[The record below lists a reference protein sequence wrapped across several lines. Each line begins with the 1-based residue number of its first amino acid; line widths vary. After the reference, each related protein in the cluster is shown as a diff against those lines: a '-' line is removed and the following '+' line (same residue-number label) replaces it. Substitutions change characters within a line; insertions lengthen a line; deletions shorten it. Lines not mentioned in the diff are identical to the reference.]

1 MEKQPFLVL
10 KSSAGSGKT
19 YALVRHFLFLSLKS
33 EEPYAYSHIL
43 AITFTNAA
51 ASEMKERVMERLHEF
66 TFVQALEGKNELF
79 NDIRKELDV
88 SPMILQERAR
98 KTLSHMLHNYS
109 RLSISTIDS
118 FTHRI
123 VRAFAKDL
131 QIHPDFSI
139 QMDTEKFLE
148 QCVDACLDEVGEDAE
163 LTTYLE
169 NYVLS
174 NFEEEED
181 WNVRKG
187 MIGISK
193 QLVKED
199 AKNILSLFEN
209 LHITEYDLIK
219 KAFQNKLHELT
230 KELFERIDEVLDLID
245 EKNLNQDQFFNNGNG
260 TLSYL
265 RKIRSAEFVNP
276 GAYFHRVME
285 KGWGKPKQVEVEAL
299 NGKLNEVAEFVLD
312 WISGNNKHEFN
323 RINKILP
330 RIYTTGLL
338 SKLNEV
344 SVRIKSE
351 ENLLLISDFH
361 AIVSAVVQE
370 STAPFIYERA
380 GERYHHILIDEF
392 QDTSEMQWKNFL
404 PLFENAIAQGNFN
417 LVVGDGKQ
425 SIYRWRNGNVEQFV
439 RLPKLFDG
447 APDTM
452 QLLLNDAY
460 KEQVLNTNRRSGKA
474 IIEFNNTLFGALKEK
489 LGPLQ
494 DVYDKHDQECSKDH
508 PGYVEVQTL
517 MVDKKDAK
525 DSKDLQMLNGIV
537 DAIRECRADGYEWG
551 DIAILTRKGKSE
563 STKISEFILQQT
575 EKIPLTTEDSFL
587 VQNSNEV
594 QLLMAC
600 INYFGKETENFY
612 RFNLIRRICDVFP
625 DKFNYSEVI
634 SSYVEQLEKGKL
646 RFKVNEFLDEHYP
659 GLRDLVKSNVHPF
672 ECIQELIRYFQL
684 QFDVY
689 LEFFENQ
696 LLQLSHRNGMGFSEM
711 TDWWNDNKN
720 KLYIQSGEQQ
730 NAVRILTIHKSK
742 GLQFPVVI
750 FPKFDTK
757 HPNQTLWV
765 NAPNVHPGFTKGLIN
780 FTPSKSP
787 KDDDPEE
794 LQTEN
799 NKILLDDMNL
809 LYVALTRPEERLYF
823 LTESKP
829 SSSNSALNAYL
840 YEYFNTHHAG
850 LNKFHFGEKVKHVKE
865 EKEETKTVALLDGT
879 RLNAVQPDFRMR
891 ETKRKDLEGKE
902 ALVMGNHLH
911 ACLSTLNHFNSW
923 EESLSN
929 YIFEHT
935 ELQTNEKELL
945 SNQVRETVMND
956 SFQQIFKTE
965 DEVLTE
971 HDVQINVRE
980 VARPDRIHLNAEYVE
995 VYDFKTGAEM
1005 DKHLQQVKNYMSA
1018 LQSATDKPVRGY
1030 LAYTKTGT
1038 LKEVAL

>member
-1 MEKQPFLVL
+1 MENEPFLVL

-33 EEPYAYSHIL
+33 EEAFAYTHIL

-66 TFVQALEGKNELF
+66 TFLNALKGENELF

-139 QMDTEKFLE
+139 EMDTEKFLE

-169 NYVLS
+169 NYVMS

-181 WNVRKG
+181 WNVKKG
-187 MIGISK
+187 MIGISR

-199 AKNILSLFEN
+199 ARNILQLFEN
-209 LHITEYDLIK
+209 LHITEYELIK
-219 KAFQNKLHELT
+219 KAYQAKLTDLT
-230 KELFERIDEVLDLID
+230 EELFHRIDNVF
-245 EKNLNQDQFFNNGNG
+245 EKIEESNLTAQDFFNNGKG
-260 TLSYL
+260 TITYL
-265 RKIRSAEFVNP
+265 RKVRGGTFDLP
-276 GAYFHRVME
+276 GANLIKVLE
-285 KGWGKPKQVEVEAL
+285 KGWGKPKQTQVDAL
-299 NGKLNEVAEFVLD
+299 NPQLNETAEYVIEWLK
-312 WISGNNKHEFN
+312 GNNKHDFT
-323 RINKILP
+323 RISKILP
-330 RIYTTGLL
+330 RIFTTGLL

-344 SVRIKSE
+344 SQRLKTE

-439 RLPKLFDG
+439 RLPKLYDG

-452 QLLLNDAY
+452 QHLLNDAY
-460 KEQVLNTNRRSGKA
+460 KEEVLNTNRRSGKA
-474 IIEFNNTLFGALKEK
+474 IIEFNNTLFGSLKEK

-494 DVYDKHDQECSKDH
+494 DVYDKHEQEYSKDH
-508 PGYVEVQTL
+508 PGYVEIQTTV
-517 MVDKKDAK
+517 VDRKDP
-525 DSKDLQMLNGIV
+525 SDLHMLNGIV
-537 DAIRECRADGYEWG
+537 DAIRECKADGYEWG

-563 STKISEFILQQT
+563 STKISEFSLQQT

-625 DKFNYSEVI
+625 DKFKYSEII
-634 SSYVEQLEKGKL
+634 STYVEQLERGKL
-646 RFKVNEFLDEHYP
+646 RFKVNEFLDENYP
-659 GLRDLVKSNVHPF
+659 GLRNIVKENAHPF

-684 QFDVY
+684 PFDVY

-711 TDWWNDNKN
+711 TDWWNDNRG
-720 KLYIQSGEQQ
+720 KLYIQSGAKQ

-765 NAPNVHPGFTKGLIN
+765 NAPDVHPGYTKGLIN
-780 FTPSKSP
+780 FTPSKAP
-787 KDDDPEE
+787 KEDDPQEIR
-794 LQTEN
+794 TEN

-809 LYVALTRPEERLYF
+809 LYVALTRPEDRLYF

-829 SSSNSALNAYL
+829 SSTNSALNTYL
-840 YEYFNTHHAG
+840 YEYFNTNHAG
-850 LNKFHFGEKVKHVKE
+850 SNKFQFGEKVKRVKE
-865 EKEETKTVALLDGT
+865 EKAEEKAIALLDGT

-891 ETKRKDLEGKE
+891 ETKRKDMEGKE

-911 ACLSTLNHFNSW
+911 ACLSTLNHLSAW

-929 YIFEHT
+929 YLFEHT
-935 ELQTNEKELL
+935 ELQQKEKEVL
-945 SNQVRETVMND
+945 SSQVKETLSHD
-956 SFQQIFKTE
+956 SFQQIFNTA

-971 HDVQINVRE
+971 HDIQVNVRE
-980 VARPDRIHLNAEYVE
+980 VARPDRIHLGKDYVE

-1005 DKHLQQVKNYMSA
+1005 DKHFQQVKSYMSA
-1018 LQSATDKPVRGY
+1018 LQAATDKTVRGY

-1038 LKEVAL
+1038 LKEVVL

>member
-1 MEKQPFLVL
+1 MEKEPFLVL

-19 YALVRHFLFLSLKS
+19 YALVRHFLYLSLKS
-33 EEPYAYSHIL
+33 EDAYAYSHIL

-66 TFVQALEGKNELF
+66 TFTKALEGKNELF
-79 NDIRKELDV
+79 NDIRNELDV

-139 QMDTEKFLE
+139 EMDTEKFLE

-169 NYVLS
+169 NYVMS

-187 MIGISK
+187 MISISK

-199 AKNILSLFEN
+199 ARNILQLFEN
-209 LHITEYDLIK
+209 LHITEYELIK
-219 KAFQNKLHELT
+219 KAYQAKLKELT
-230 KELFERIDEVLDLID
+230 EELFNKIDNVF
-245 EKNLNQDQFFNNGNG
+245 EKIEENNLTLQDFFSNGSG
-260 TLSYL
+260 TLTYL
-265 RKIRSAEFVNP
+265 RKIRSGKFELP
-276 GAYFHRVME
+276 GANLNKVLV
-285 KGWGKPKQVEVEAL
+285 KGWGKPKQTQVEGL
-299 NGKLNEVAEFVLD
+299 NPMLNETAEYVIE
-312 WISGNNKHEFN
+312 WVSGNNKHDYN

-330 RIYTTGLL
+330 RIFTTGLL

-344 SVRIKSE
+344 SQRIKTE

-439 RLPKLFDG
+439 RLPKLYDD
-447 APDTM
+447 APDNM

-460 KEQVLNTNRRSGKA
+460 KEEVLNTNRRSGKA

-494 DVYDKHDQECSKDH
+494 DVYDKHEQECSKDH
-508 PGYVEVQTL
+508 PGYVEVQTIV
-517 MVDKKDAK
+517 VDRKDPS
-525 DSKDLQMLNGIV
+525 DIHMLNGIV
-537 DAIRECRADGYEWG
+537 EAIRECRADGFAWG

-563 STKISEFILQQT
+563 STKISEFILQQP

-612 RFNLIRRICDVFP
+612 RFNLLRRICDVFP
-625 DKFNYSEVI
+625 NRFTYSEII
-634 SSYVEQLEKGKL
+634 STFVELLEKGKL
-646 RFKVNEFLDEHYP
+646 RFKVNEFLDEHFP
-659 GLRDLVKSNVHPF
+659 GLRNIVKDNPHPF

-711 TDWWNDNKN
+711 TDWWNDNKG

-765 NAPNVHPGFTKGLIN
+765 NAPAVHPSFTKGLIN
-780 FTPSKSP
+780 FTPSKAP
-787 KDDDPEE
+787 KEDEPLEI
-794 LQTEN
+794 QTEN

-829 SSSNSALNAYL
+829 STTNSALNTYL
-840 YEYFNTHHAG
+840 YAYFNTHHAG
-850 LNKFHFGEKVKHVKE
+850 LNRFHFGEKVPHVEDKKTE
-865 EKEETKTVALLDGT
+865 EKTIALLDGT
-879 RLNAVQPDFRMR
+879 RLNAIQPDFRMR
-891 ETKRKDLEGKE
+891 ETKRKDMEGKE

-911 ACLSTLNHFNSW
+911 ACLSTLNQLNTW
-923 EESLSN
+923 EESLAN
-929 YIFEHT
+929 YLFEHS
-935 ELQTNEKELL
+935 ELQQEEKEVL
-945 SNQVRETVMND
+945 SAQVKETLSRE
-956 SFQQIFKTE
+956 SFKQIFNTK

-971 HDVQINVRE
+971 HDIQVNVRE
-980 VARPDRIHLNAEYVE
+980 VARPDRIHLGENYVE

-1005 DKHLQQVKNYMSA
+1005 EKHLQQVKNYMSA
-1018 LQSATDKPVRGY
+1018 LQAATDKTVRGY

-1038 LKEVAL
+1038 LKEVVL

>member
-33 EEPYAYSHIL
+33 EEAYAYSHIL

-51 ASEMKERVMERLHEF
+51 AAEMKERVLERLHEF
-66 TFVQALEGKNELF
+66 TFPKALEGKNELF
-79 NDIRKELDV
+79 NDIRQDLDV
-88 SPMILQERAR
+88 SPMILQGRAR

-139 QMDTEKFLE
+139 EMDTEKFLE

-187 MIGISK
+187 MIGISR

-199 AKNILSLFEN
+199 ARNILQLFEN
-209 LHITEYDLIK
+209 LHITEYEKIK
-219 KAFQNKLHELT
+219 KAFQNKIQELT
-230 KELFERIDEVLDLID
+230 EELFNRIDHVF
-245 EKNLNQDQFFNNGNG
+245 EKIESNHLVNKDFFNSGSG
-260 TLSYL
+260 TLTYL
-265 RKIRSAEFVNP
+265 KKIRSGKFEMP
-276 GAYFHRVME
+276 GAMLYKVLE
-285 KGWGKPKQVEVEAL
+285 KGWGKPKQAQVEAL
-299 NGKLNEVAEFVLD
+299 NPLLNETAEYAVE
-312 WISGNNKHEFN
+312 WVSGNKKHEFH

-330 RIYTTGLL
+330 RIFTTGLL

-344 SVRIKSE
+344 SQRIKTE

-380 GERYHHILIDEF
+380 GERFHHILIDEF

-439 RLPKLFDG
+439 RLPKLYDG
-447 APDTM
+447 ASDTM

-460 KEQVLNTNRRSGKA
+460 KEEVLNTNRRSGKA

-489 LGPLQ
+489 LGALQ
-494 DVYDKHDQECSKDH
+494 DVYNQHEQECSKDH

-517 MVDKKDAK
+517 VVDRKDN
-525 DSKDLQMLNGIV
+525 SDLHMLNGIV

-575 EKIPLTTEDSFL
+575 DKIPLTTEDSFL

-625 DKFNYSEVI
+625 DKFNYSEII

-646 RFKVNEFLDEHYP
+646 RFKVNEFLDENYP

-684 QFDVY
+684 PFDVY

-711 TDWWNDNKN
+711 TDWWNDNKG
-720 KLYIQSGEQQ
+720 KLYIQSGSQQ

-765 NAPNVHPGFTKGLIN
+765 NAPDVHPGYTKGLIN
-780 FTPSKSP
+780 FTPTKSP
-787 KDDDPEE
+787 KADDPEE
-794 LQTEN
+794 IQTEN

-809 LYVALTRPEERLYF
+809 LYVALTRPEDRLYF

-829 SSSNSALNAYL
+829 SSTNSALNTYL
-840 YEYFNTHHAG
+840 YDYFNTHHAG
-850 LNKFHFGEKVKHVKE
+850 LNKFQFGEKVKHVKE
-865 EKEETKTVALLDGT
+865 EKEEEKAIALLDGT

-911 ACLSTLNHFNSW
+911 ACLSTLTHLNSW
-923 EESLSN
+923 EETLSN
-929 YIFEHT
+929 YLFEHT
-935 ELQTNEKELL
+935 ELQSSEKELL
-945 SNQVRETVMND
+945 SNQVKATIMND
-956 SFQQIFKTE
+956 SFQQIFNTA

-971 HDVQINVRE
+971 HDIQINVRE
-980 VARPDRIHLNAEYVE
+980 VSRPDRIHLNAEYVE

-1005 DKHLQQVKNYMSA
+1005 DKHLQQVKSYMHA

-1030 LAYTKTGT
+1030 LAYTKTGI

>member
-1 MEKQPFLVL
+1 MEKEPFLVL

-51 ASEMKERVMERLHEF
+51 AAEMKERVMERLHEF
-66 TFVQALEGKNELF
+66 TFSKALEGKNELF

-139 QMDTEKFLE
+139 EMDTEKFLE
-148 QCVDACLDEVGEDAE
+148 QSVDACLDEVGQDAE
-163 LTTYLE
+163 LTAYLE

-187 MIGISK
+187 MIAISR
-193 QLVKED
+193 QLLKED
-199 AKNILSLFEN
+199 ARNILSLFEN
-209 LHITEYDLIK
+209 LHITEYEKIK
-219 KAFQNKLHELT
+219 KAFQNKIQELT
-230 KELFERIDEVLDLID
+230 KELFNRLDVIFNLIE
-245 EKNLNQDQFFNNGNG
+245 EKNLTPQDFFNSGRG
-260 TLSYL
+260 TISYL
-265 RKIRSAEFVNP
+265 KKVRNGIFENP
-276 GAYFHRVME
+276 GNNLLKVIE
-285 KGWGKPKQVEVEAL
+285 KGWGKPKQADVESM
-299 NGKLNEVAEFVLD
+299 NGLLNEVAQYVID
-312 WISGNNKHEFN
+312 WVSGDKKNEFN

-338 SKLNEV
+338 CKLNEV
-344 SVRIKSE
+344 SQRIKTE
-351 ENLLLISDFH
+351 ENILLISDFH

-404 PLFENAIAQGNFN
+404 PLFENAISQGNFN
-417 LVVGDGKQ
+417 LIVGDGKQ

-439 RLPKLFDG
+439 RLPQLYDG

-452 QLLLNDAY
+452 QLLLNNAY
-460 KEQVLNTNRRSGKA
+460 LEEALNTNRRSGKA
-474 IIEFNNTLFGALKEK
+474 IIEFNNMLFGALKEK
-489 LGPLQ
+489 LGPLK
-494 DVYDKHDQECSKDH
+494 DVYDKHEQECSKDH

-517 MVDKKDAK
+517 VVDRK
-525 DSKDLQMLNGIV
+525 DSSDLHMLNGIV
-537 DAIRECRADGYEWG
+537 EAIRECREDGYEWG
-551 DIAILTRKGKSE
+551 DIAILTRKGKAE

-625 DKFNYSEVI
+625 KRFIYSEII
-634 SSYVEQLEKGKL
+634 SNYVELLEKGKL
-646 RFKVNEFLDEHYP
+646 RFKVNEFLDEYYP
-659 GLRDLVKSNVHPF
+659 GLRNIVKDNPHPF
-672 ECIQELIRYFQL
+672 ECIQELIRFFQL
-684 QFDVY
+684 SFDVY

-711 TDWWNDNKN
+711 TDWWNENKS

-765 NAPNVHPGFTKGLIN
+765 TAPDVHPGFTKGLIN
-780 FTPSKSP
+780 FTPSKAT
-787 KDDDPEE
+787 KEDDPEE
-794 LQTEN
+794 IQIEN

-809 LYVALTRPEERLYF
+809 LYVALTRPEDRLYF

-829 SSSNSALNAYL
+829 SSTNSALNTFL
-840 YEYFNTHHAG
+840 YDYFNTHHAG
-850 LNKFHFGEKVKHVKE
+850 LNKFHFGEKVNRVKVDE
-865 EKEETKTVALLDGT
+865 EKKNAVALLDGT

-902 ALVMGNHLH
+902 ALTMGNHLH
-911 ACLSTLNHFNSW
+911 ACLSTINHFNNY
-923 EESLSN
+923 EESLAN

-935 ELQTNEKELL
+935 ELRQEEKEML
-945 SNQVRETVMND
+945 SKQVRETLSRD
-956 SFQQIFKTE
+956 SFQQIFKTA

-971 HDVQINVRE
+971 HDIQINARE
-980 VARPDRIHLNAEYVE
+980 VARPDRIHLGENYVE
-995 VYDFKTGAEM
+995 VFDFKTGAEM
-1005 DKHLQQVKNYMSA
+1005 DKHFQQVKNYMSA
-1018 LQSATDKPVRGY
+1018 LQAATDKTVRGY

-1038 LKEVAL
+1038 LKEVVL

>member
-1 MEKQPFLVL
+1 MEKEPFLVL

-19 YALVRHFLFLSLKS
+19 YALVRHFLFLSLKN
-33 EEPYAYSHIL
+33 EEPFAYSRIL

-51 ASEMKERVMERLHEF
+51 ASEMKERVLERLHEF
-66 TFVQALEGKNELF
+66 TFPKALEGKNELF

-88 SPMILQERAR
+88 SPMILQERSR

-139 QMDTEKFLE
+139 EMDTEKFLE

-169 NYVLS
+169 NYVMS

-187 MIGISK
+187 MIGISR

-199 AKNILSLFEN
+199 ARNILQLFEN
-209 LHITEYDLIK
+209 LHITEYEKIK
-219 KAFQNKLHELT
+219 KAFQNKTHELT
-230 KELFERIDEVLDLID
+230 QELFDRIDNVFEKIESNRLINKD
-245 EKNLNQDQFFNNGNG
+245 FFNSGSG
-260 TLSYL
+260 TITYL
-265 RKIRSAEFVNP
+265 KKIRSGKFEMP
-276 GAYFHRVME
+276 GAMLFKVLE
-285 KGWGKPKQVEVEAL
+285 KGWGKPKQAEVEAL
-299 NGKLNEVAEFVLD
+299 NPILNETAEYAVE
-312 WISGNNKHEFN
+312 WVSGNKKHEFN

-330 RIYTTGLL
+330 RIFTTGLL

-344 SVRIKSE
+344 SQRIKTE

-380 GERYHHILIDEF
+380 GERYQHILIDEF

-439 RLPKLFDG
+439 RLPKLYDD
-447 APDTM
+447 APNTM
-452 QLLLNDAY
+452 QHLLNDAY
-460 KEQVLNTNRRSGKA
+460 KEEVLNTNRRSGKA
-474 IIEFNNTLFGALKEK
+474 IIEFNNTLFGSLKEK

-494 DVYDKHDQECSKDH
+494 DVYDKHEQECSKDH
-508 PGYVEVQTL
+508 PGFVEVQTL
-517 MVDKKDAK
+517 VVDRKDN
-525 DSKDLQMLNGIV
+525 SDLHMLNGIV
-537 DAIRECRADGYEWG
+537 DAIRECREDGYEWG
-551 DIAILTRKGKSE
+551 DIAILTRKGKAE

-600 INYFGKETENFY
+600 INYFGKEIENFY

-625 DKFNYSEVI
+625 DKFNYSEII
-634 SSYVEQLEKGKL
+634 STYVEQLERGKL

-659 GLRDLVKSNVHPF
+659 GLRNIVKDNSHPF

-684 QFDVY
+684 PFDVY

-711 TDWWNDNKN
+711 TDWWNDNRG
-720 KLYIQSGEQQ
+720 KLYIQSGAQQ

-765 NAPNVHPGFTKGLIN
+765 NAPDVHPGYTKGLIN
-780 FTPSKSP
+780 FTPTKSP
-787 KDDDPEE
+787 KEDEPEE
-794 LQTEN
+794 IRTEN
-799 NKILLDDMNL
+799 NRILLDDMNL
-809 LYVALTRPEERLYF
+809 LYVALTRPEDRLYF

-829 SSSNSALNAYL
+829 SSTNSALNTYL
-840 YEYFNTHHAG
+840 YDYFNTHHTG

-865 EKEETKTVALLDGT
+865 EKEEQKAIALLDGT

-891 ETKRKDLEGKE
+891 ETKRKDMDGKE

-911 ACLSTLNHFNSW
+911 ACLSTLNHFNTW
-923 EESLSN
+923 EVSLSN

-935 ELQTNEKELL
+935 ELQQNEKELL
-945 SNQVRETVMND
+945 SNQVKATLMND
-956 SFQQIFKTE
+956 SFQQIFNTA
-965 DEVLTE
+965 DELLTE
-971 HDVQINVRE
+971 HDIQINVRE
-980 VARPDRIHLNAEYVE
+980 VARPDRIHLGKDYVE

-1005 DKHLQQVKNYMSA
+1005 DKHFQQVKNYMSA
-1018 LQSATDKPVRGY
+1018 LQTATDKTVRGY

-1038 LKEVAL
+1038 LKEVVL

>member
-1 MEKQPFLVL
+1 MEKEPFLVL

-33 EEPYAYSHIL
+33 EEAYAYSHIL

-66 TFVQALEGKNELF
+66 TFLKALEGKNELF
-79 NDIRKELDV
+79 NDIRKELDI

-98 KTLSHMLHNYS
+98 KALSHMLHNYS

-139 QMDTEKFLE
+139 EMDTDKFLE
-148 QCVDACLDEVGEDAE
+148 QCVDACLDEVGQDSE

-169 NYVLS
+169 NYVMS

-181 WNVRKG
+181 WNVKKG
-187 MIGISK
+187 MLGISR

-199 AKNILSLFEN
+199 ARSVIELFEN
-209 LHITEYDLIK
+209 LHITEYETIK
-219 KAFQNKLHELT
+219 KAFQNKLQELT
-230 KELFERIDEVLDLID
+230 KDLFDRIDVIFNLIE
-245 EKNLNQDQFFNNGNG
+245 EKNLTPQDFFNSGRG
-260 TLSYL
+260 TISYL
-265 RKIRSAEFVNP
+265 KKIRTGVFENP
-276 GAYFHRVME
+276 GSNLFKVLE
-285 KGWGKPKQVEVEAL
+285 KGWGKPKQADVEAM
-299 NGKLNEVAEFVLD
+299 NGLLNEAAQCAID
-312 WISGNNKHEFN
+312 WVSGDKKHEFN

-330 RIYTTGLL
+330 RIFTIGLL

-344 SVRIKSE
+344 SQRIKAE

-404 PLFENAIAQGNFN
+404 PLFENAIAQGKFN

-439 RLPKLFDG
+439 RLPNLHEG
-447 APDTM
+447 APENM

-460 KEQVLNTNRRSGKA
+460 KEEVLNTNRRSGKA

-494 DVYDKHDQECSKDH
+494 DVYDNHEQACSKDH
-508 PGYVEVQTL
+508 PGYVEIQTTV
-517 MVDKKDAK
+517 VDRK
-525 DSKDLQMLNGIV
+525 DSSDLHMLNGIV
-537 DAIRECRADGYEWG
+537 EAIRECKADGYEWG
-551 DIAILTRKGKSE
+551 DIAILTRKGKAE

-625 DKFNYSEVI
+625 KRFNYSEII
-634 SSYVEQLEKGKL
+634 STYVEQLEKGKL

-659 GLRDLVKSNVHPF
+659 GLRNVVKDNPHPF

-684 QFDVY
+684 PFDVY

-711 TDWWNDNKN
+711 TDWWNENRG
-720 KLYIQSGEQQ
+720 KLYIQSGAQQ

-765 NAPNVHPGFTKGLIN
+765 QAPNVHPGFTKGLIN
-780 FTPSKSP
+780 FTPSKAP
-787 KDDDPEE
+787 KEDDPAEIR
-794 LQTEN
+794 TEN

-809 LYVALTRPEERLYF
+809 LYVALTRPEDRLYF

-829 SSSNSALNAYL
+829 SSTNSALNTYL
-840 YEYFNTHHAG
+840 YDYFNTHHTG
-850 LNKFHFGEKVKHVKE
+850 LNKFHFGEKVLHEKE
-865 EKEETKTVALLDGT
+865 EKKEEKAIALLDGT

-902 ALVMGNHLH
+902 ALIMGNHLH
-911 ACLSTLNHFNSW
+911 ACLSTMNHFNTW
-923 EESLSN
+923 EESLAN

-935 ELQTNEKELL
+935 ELQPKEREML
-945 SNQVRETVMND
+945 SNQVKETLSRI
-956 SFQQIFKTE
+956 SFEQIFKTA

-971 HDVQINVRE
+971 RDVQLNARE
-980 VARPDRIHLNAEYVE
+980 VARPDRIHMNAEYVE

-1005 DKHLQQVKNYMSA
+1005 DKHLQQVKNYMLA

-1038 LKEVAL
+1038 LKKVAL

>member
-1 MEKQPFLVL
+1 MEKEPFLVL

-33 EEPYAYSHIL
+33 EEAFAYSHIL

-66 TFVQALEGKNELF
+66 TFPKALEGKNELF

-139 QMDTEKFLE
+139 EMDTEKFLE
-148 QCVDACLDEVGEDAE
+148 QCVDACLDEVGQDAE

-169 NYVLS
+169 NYVMS

-181 WNVRKG
+181 WNVKKG
-187 MIGISK
+187 MLGISR

-199 AKNILSLFEN
+199 ARSIIGLFEN
-209 LHITEYDLIK
+209 LHITEYETIK
-219 KAFQNKLHELT
+219 KAFQNKLQELT
-230 KELFERIDEVLDLID
+230 QELFDRLDTVLNLIE
-245 EKNLNQDQFFNNGNG
+245 EKNLTPQDFFNSGRG
-260 TLSYL
+260 TISYL
-265 RKIRSAEFVNP
+265 RKIRSGGFENP
-276 GAYFHRVME
+276 GSNLFKVLE
-285 KGWGKPKQVEVEAL
+285 KGWGKPNQAEVQAL
-299 NGKLNEVAEFVLD
+299 NGLLNETAEYVIE
-312 WISGNNKHEFN
+312 WVSGDKKHEFN

-330 RIYTTGLL
+330 RIFTIGLL

-344 SVRIKSE
+344 SQRIKTE

-380 GERYHHILIDEF
+380 GERFHHILIDEF

-439 RLPKLFDG
+439 RLPKLYDG

-460 KEQVLNTNRRSGKA
+460 KEEVLNTNRRSGKA
-474 IIEFNNTLFGALKEK
+474 IIEFNNTLFGALKKK

-494 DVYDKHDQECSKDH
+494 DVYDKHEQECSKDH
-508 PGYVEVQTL
+508 PGYVEIQTTV
-517 MVDKKDAK
+517 VDRK
-525 DSKDLQMLNGIV
+525 DSGDLHMLNGIV
-537 DAIRECRADGYEWG
+537 DAIRECKADGYEWG

-625 DKFNYSEVI
+625 DKFNYSEII
-634 SSYVEQLEKGKL
+634 STYVEQLEKGKL

-659 GLRDLVKSNVHPF
+659 GLRNIVKDNAHPF

-684 QFDVY
+684 PFDVY

-696 LLQLSHRNGMGFSEM
+696 LLQLSHKNGMGFSEM
-711 TDWWNDNKN
+711 TDWWNDNRG
-720 KLYIQSGEQQ
+720 KLYIQSGAKQ

-765 NAPNVHPGFTKGLIN
+765 QAPDVHPGFTKGLIN
-780 FTPSKSP
+780 FTPTKSP
-787 KDDDPEE
+787 KEDEPEE
-794 LQTEN
+794 IRTEN

-809 LYVALTRPEERLYF
+809 LYVALTRPEDRLYF

-829 SSSNSALNAYL
+829 SSTNSALNTYL
-840 YEYFNTHHAG
+840 YDYFNTHHAG
-850 LNKFHFGEKVKHVKE
+850 LNKFHFGEKVLHVKE
-865 EKEETKTVALLDGT
+865 EKEEERAVALLDGT

-891 ETKRKDLEGKE
+891 ETKRKDMEGKE

-911 ACLSTLNHFNSW
+911 ACLSTLNHLSTW

-929 YIFEHT
+929 YLFEHT
-935 ELQTNEKELL
+935 ELQQKEKEVL
-945 SNQVRETVMND
+945 SNQVKETLSHD
-956 SFQQIFKTE
+956 SFQQIFNTT

-971 HDVQINVRE
+971 HDIQVNVRE
-980 VARPDRIHLNAEYVE
+980 VARPDRIHIGKDYVE

-1005 DKHLQQVKNYMSA
+1005 DKHFQQVKNYMSA
-1018 LQSATDKPVRGY
+1018 LQAATDKTVRGY

-1038 LKEVAL
+1038 LKEVAF

>member
-1 MEKQPFLVL
+1 MEKEPFLVL

-33 EEPYAYSHIL
+33 EEAYAYSHIL

-66 TFVQALEGKNELF
+66 TFAQALEGKNELF

-139 QMDTEKFLE
+139 EMDTDKFLE
-148 QCVDACLDEVGEDAE
+148 QCVDACLDEVGQDAE

-187 MIGISK
+187 MISISK

-199 AKNILSLFEN
+199 ARNILQLFEN
-209 LHITEYDLIK
+209 LHISDYEKIK
-219 KAFQNKLHELT
+219 KAYQARLNELT
-230 KELFERIDEVLDLID
+230 EELFDRIDSVFDRIETS
-245 EKNLNQDQFFNNGNG
+245 NLSSKDFFNGGNG
-260 TLSYL
+260 TLTFL
-265 RKIRSAEFVNP
+265 KKIRKGVFETP
-276 GAYFHRVME
+276 GAYFHKVLE
-285 KGWGKPKQVEVEAL
+285 KGWGKPKQTQVEAL
-299 NGKLNEVAEFVLD
+299 NPELNETGNYVLA
-312 WISGNNKHEFN
+312 WLEGNNKHEFN

-330 RIYTTGLL
+330 RIFTTGLL

-344 SVRIKSE
+344 SKRIKAE
-351 ENLLLISDFH
+351 DNLLLISDFH

-380 GERYHHILIDEF
+380 GERYQHILIDEF

-404 PLFENAIAQGNFN
+404 PLFENAIAQGKFN

-439 RLPKLFDG
+439 RLPKLYEG
-447 APDTM
+447 APESM
-452 QLLLNDAY
+452 QHLIDDAY
-460 KEQVLNTNRRSGKA
+460 QEEVLNTNRRSGKA

-494 DVYDKHDQECSKDH
+494 DVYDKHEQACSKKH
-508 PGYVEVQTL
+508 PGYVEVQTIVL
-517 MVDKKDAK
+517 DKKD
-525 DSKDLQMLNGIV
+525 SGDLHMLEGIV
-537 DAIRECRADGYEWG
+537 NAIRECREDGYEWG
-551 DIAILTRKGKSE
+551 DIAILTRKGKAE

-575 EKIPLTTEDSFL
+575 DKIPLTTEDSFL

-600 INYFGKETENFY
+600 INFFGKETENFY

-625 DKFNYSEVI
+625 DQFNYSAVI
-634 SSYVEQLEKGKL
+634 STYVEQLEKGKL
-646 RFKVNEFLDEHYP
+646 KFKVNEFLDENYP
-659 GLRDLVKSNVHPF
+659 GLRNIVKDNAHPF

-711 TDWWNDNKN
+711 TDWWNDNKG
-720 KLYIQSGEQQ
+720 KLYIQSGAQQ

-765 NAPNVHPGFTKGLIN
+765 QAPAVHPGFTKGLIN
-780 FTPSKSP
+780 FTPSKAP
-787 KDDDPEE
+787 KPDNPEE
-794 LQTEN
+794 ILAEN

-809 LYVALTRPEERLYF
+809 LYVALTRPEDRLYF

-829 SSSNSALNAYL
+829 STTNSALNTYM
-840 YEYFNTHHAG
+840 YEYFKTHHG
-850 LNKFHFGEKVKHVKE
+850 DMNKFHFGEKVKKEKGEEEE
-865 EKEETKTVALLDGT
+865 EKVIALLDGT

-911 ACLSTLNHFNSW
+911 ACLSTMNQFITW
-923 EESLSN
+923 QESLSN

-935 ELQTNEKELL
+935 ELQQSEKELL
-945 SNQVRETVMND
+945 RQQVEETIGRD
-956 SFQQIFKTE
+956 SFQQIFKTA

-971 HDVQINVRE
+971 HDIQINARE
-980 VARPDRIHLNAEYVE
+980 VARPDRIHLGKNYVE

-1005 DKHLQQVKNYMSA
+1005 EKHLQQVKNYMSA
-1018 LQSATDKPVRGY
+1018 LQAATNKTVRGY

-1038 LKEVAL
+1038 LKEVVL

>member
-1 MEKQPFLVL
+1 MEKEPFLVL

-19 YALVRHFLFLSLKS
+19 YALVRHFLFLSLKN
-33 EEPYAYSHIL
+33 EEPYAYSHVL

-51 ASEMKERVMERLHEF
+51 ASEMKERVMEKLHEF
-66 TFVQALEGKNELF
+66 TFSEALEGKNGLF
-79 NDIRKELDV
+79 NDIRQELDV

-139 QMDTEKFLE
+139 EMDTDKFLE
-148 QCVDACLDEVGEDAE
+148 QVVDACLDEVGQDAE

-181 WNVRKG
+181 WNVKKG
-187 MIGISK
+187 MLGISR

-199 AKNILSLFEN
+199 ARSIIELFEN
-209 LHITEYDLIK
+209 LHITEYETIK
-219 KAFQNKLHELT
+219 KAFQNKLQELT
-230 KELFERIDEVLDLID
+230 KDLFDRLDVIFNLID
-245 EKNLNQDQFFNNGNG
+245 EKKLTPQDFFNSGRG
-260 TLSYL
+260 TISYL
-265 RKIRSAEFVNP
+265 KKIRGGVFENP
-276 GAYFHRVME
+276 GNNLLKVME
-285 KGWGKPKQVEVEAL
+285 KGWGKPKQAEVESM
-299 NGKLNEVAEFVLD
+299 NGLLNEAAQCAID
-312 WISGNNKHEFN
+312 WVSGDKKHEFN

-330 RIYTTGLL
+330 RIFTIGLL

-344 SVRIKSE
+344 NKRIKIE
-351 ENLLLISDFH
+351 ENILLISDFH

-380 GERYHHILIDEF
+380 GERFHHILIDEF

-404 PLFENAIAQGNFN
+404 PLFENAIAQGKFN

-439 RLPKLFDG
+439 RLPKLYDG
-447 APDTM
+447 APNTM
-452 QLLLNDAY
+452 QELLNDAY
-460 KEQVLNTNRRSGKA
+460 KEEVLNTNRRSGKA

-494 DVYDKHDQECSKDH
+494 DVYDNHEQACSKDH
-508 PGYVEVQTL
+508 PGYVEIQTTV
-517 MVDKKDAK
+517 VDRK
-525 DSKDLQMLNGIV
+525 DSSDLHMLNGIV
-537 DAIRECRADGYEWG
+537 EAIRECKADGYEWG

-625 DKFNYSEVI
+625 NRFNYSEII
-634 SSYVEQLEKGKL
+634 STYVEELEKGKL

-659 GLRDLVKSNVHPF
+659 GLRNIVKDNAHPF

-684 QFDVY
+684 SFDVY

-711 TDWWNDNKN
+711 TDWWNDNRG
-720 KLYIQSGEQQ
+720 KLYIQNGGQQ

-765 NAPNVHPGFTKGLIN
+765 KAPNVHPGFTKGLIN
-780 FTPSKSP
+780 FTPSKAP
-787 KDDDPEE
+787 KEDDAAEIK
-794 LQTEN
+794 TEN

-809 LYVALTRPEERLYF
+809 LYVALTRPEDRLYF

-829 SSSNSALNAYL
+829 SSTNSALNTYL
-840 YEYFNTHHAG
+840 YDYFNTQHGG
-850 LNKFHFGEKVKHVKE
+850 LNKFHFGEKVLHVKE
-865 EKEETKTVALLDGT
+865 EKKEIKAIALLDGT

-902 ALVMGNHLH
+902 ALIMGNHLH
-911 ACLSTLNHFNSW
+911 ACLSTLNHFNNW
-923 EESLSN
+923 EVSLSN

-935 ELQTNEKELL
+935 ELQPNEKELL
-945 SNQVRETVMND
+945 TSQVKETLMQD
-956 SFQQIFKTE
+956 SFKQIFQTT

-971 HDVQINVRE
+971 HDIQINVRE
-980 VARPDRIHLNAEYVE
+980 VARPDRIHLNSQYVE

-1005 DKHLQQVKNYMSA
+1005 DKHLQQVKKYMSA

-1038 LKEVAL
+1038 LKEVAF

>member
-1 MEKQPFLVL
+1 MEKEPFLVL

-19 YALVRHFLFLSLKS
+19 YALVRHFLYLSLKN

-51 ASEMKERVMERLHEF
+51 AAEMKERVMERLHEF
-66 TFVQALEGKNELF
+66 TFQNALEGKNELF
-79 NDIRKELDV
+79 NDIRNQLGI
-88 SPMILQERAR
+88 SPMILQDRAR

-139 QMDTEKFLE
+139 EMDTEKFLE
-148 QCVDACLDEVGEDAE
+148 QCVDTCLDEVGQDAE

-174 NFEEEED
+174 NFDEEED

-187 MIGISK
+187 MLGISK
-193 QLVKED
+193 QLIKED
-199 AKNILSLFEN
+199 AKNILQLFEN
-209 LHITEYDLIK
+209 LHINEYESIRRS
-219 KAFQNKLHELT
+219 FQKRSNELT
-230 KELFERIDEVLDLID
+230 EELFSRIDSVFERIEIA
-245 EKNLNQDQFFNNGNG
+245 NLSPQDFFNSGRG

-265 RKIRSAEFVNP
+265 RKIRRGEFENP
-276 GAYFHRVME
+276 GSNLLKVME
-285 KGWGKPKQVEVEAL
+285 KGWGKPKQAAVESM
-299 NGKLNEVAEFVLD
+299 NQQLNETAAFIINWLE
-312 WISGNNKHEFN
+312 GNSKSEYH

-330 RIYTTGLL
+330 RIFTTGLL
-338 SKLNEV
+338 CKLNEM
-344 SVRIKSE
+344 SSRIKTE
-351 ENLLLISDFH
+351 ENVLLISDFH

-370 STAPFIYERA
+370 SSAPFIYERA
-380 GERYHHILIDEF
+380 GERYNHILIDEF

-404 PLFENAIAQGNFN
+404 PLFENAISQGKFN

-439 RLPKLFDG
+439 RLPLLHEGASESLQGLFS
-447 APDTM
+447 
-452 QLLLNDAY
+452 DAY
-460 KEQVLNTNRRSGKA
+460 REEVLNTNRRSGKA
-474 IIEFNNTLFGALKEK
+474 IIEFNNGLFGELKEK

-494 DVYDKHDQECSKDH
+494 DVYDNHEQACSKNH
-508 PGYVEVQTL
+508 PGYVEVQTA
-517 MVDKKDAK
+517 VIDKKDK
-525 DSKDLQMLNGIV
+525 SDLHMLQGIV
-537 DAIRECRADGYEWG
+537 EAIRECRADGYDWG
-551 DIAILTRKGKSE
+551 DIAILTRKGKAE

-600 INYFGKETENFY
+600 INFFGKETENFY

-625 DKFNYSEVI
+625 DKFNYSEII
-634 SSYVEQLEKGKL
+634 STYVEQLDKGKL
-646 RFKVNEFLDEHYP
+646 RFKVNEFLDENYP

-711 TDWWNDNKN
+711 TEWWNENKN

-757 HPNQTLWV
+757 HPSQTLWV
-765 NAPNVHPGFTKGLIN
+765 SAPPIHPGFTKGLIN
-780 FTPSKSP
+780 FTPTKFI
-787 KDDDPEE
+787 KEEEAPEI
-794 LQTEN
+794 QAEN

-829 SSSNSALNAYL
+829 STTNSALNTML
-840 YEYFNTHHAG
+840 YTYFNTHFPG
-850 LNKFHFGEKVKHVKE
+850 MTKFHFGEKVKHLKE
-865 EKEETKTVALLDGT
+865 ENKEVPQKAILDGT
-879 RLNAVQPDFRMR
+879 RLNKVQPDFRMR
-891 ETKRKDLEGKE
+891 ESKRKDLEGKE
-902 ALVMGNHLH
+902 ALLMGNHLH
-911 ACLSTLNHFNSW
+911 ACLSTLTHFNSW
-923 EESLSN
+923 EDSLSN

-935 ELQTNEKELL
+935 ELQPNEKELL
-945 SNQVRETVMND
+945 SDQVKATIMNA
-956 SFQQIFKTE
+956 SFNQIFKTE

-971 HDVQINVRE
+971 HDVQINARE
-980 VARPDRIHLNAEYVE
+980 VARPDRIHINAEYVE
-995 VYDFKTGAEM
+995 VYDFKTGAEN
-1005 DKHLQQVKNYMSA
+1005 DKHLQQVKNYMNA
-1018 LQSATDKPVRGY
+1018 LERATNKPVRGY

-1038 LKEVAL
+1038 LKEVAR

>member
-33 EEPYAYSHIL
+33 EEAYAYSHIL

-51 ASEMKERVMERLHEF
+51 AAEMKERVLERLHEF
-66 TFVQALEGKNELF
+66 TFPKALEGKNELF
-79 NDIRKELDV
+79 NDIRQDLDV
-88 SPMILQERAR
+88 SPMILQGRAR

-139 QMDTEKFLE
+139 EMDTEKFLE

-187 MIGISK
+187 MIGISR

-199 AKNILSLFEN
+199 ARNILQLFEN
-209 LHITEYDLIK
+209 LHITEYEKIK
-219 KAFQNKLHELT
+219 KAFQNKIQELT
-230 KELFERIDEVLDLID
+230 EELFNRIDHVFEKIESNHLINKD
-245 EKNLNQDQFFNNGNG
+245 FFNSGSG
-260 TLSYL
+260 TLTYL
-265 RKIRSAEFVNP
+265 KKIRSGKFEMP
-276 GAYFHRVME
+276 GAMLYKVLE
-285 KGWGKPKQVEVEAL
+285 KGWGKPKQAQVEAL
-299 NGKLNEVAEFVLD
+299 NPLLNETAEYAVE
-312 WISGNNKHEFN
+312 WVSGNKKHEFN

-330 RIYTTGLL
+330 RIFTTGLL

-344 SVRIKSE
+344 SQRIKTE

-380 GERYHHILIDEF
+380 GERFHHILIDEF

-439 RLPKLFDG
+439 RLPKLYDG
-447 APDTM
+447 ASDTM

-460 KEQVLNTNRRSGKA
+460 KEEVLNTNRRSGKA

-489 LGPLQ
+489 LGALQ
-494 DVYDKHDQECSKDH
+494 DVYNQHEQECSKDH

-517 MVDKKDAK
+517 VVDRKDN
-525 DSKDLQMLNGIV
+525 SDLHMLNGIV

-575 EKIPLTTEDSFL
+575 DKIPLTTEDSFL

-625 DKFNYSEVI
+625 DKFNYSEII

-646 RFKVNEFLDEHYP
+646 RFKVNEFLDENYP

-684 QFDVY
+684 PFDVY

-711 TDWWNDNKN
+711 TDWWNDNKG
-720 KLYIQSGEQQ
+720 KLYIQSGSQQ

-765 NAPNVHPGFTKGLIN
+765 NAPDVHPGYTKGLIN
-780 FTPSKSP
+780 FTPTKSP
-787 KDDDPEE
+787 KADDPEE
-794 LQTEN
+794 IQTEN

-809 LYVALTRPEERLYF
+809 LYVALTRPEDRLYF

-829 SSSNSALNAYL
+829 SSTNSALNTYL
-840 YEYFNTHHAG
+840 YDYFNTHHAG
-850 LNKFHFGEKVKHVKE
+850 LNKFQFGEKVKHVKE
-865 EKEETKTVALLDGT
+865 EKEEEKAIALLDGT

-911 ACLSTLNHFNSW
+911 ACLSTLTHLNSW
-923 EESLSN
+923 EETLSN
-929 YIFEHT
+929 YLFEHT
-935 ELQTNEKELL
+935 ELQASEKELL
-945 SNQVRETVMND
+945 SNQVKATIMND
-956 SFQQIFKTE
+956 SFQQIFNTA

-971 HDVQINVRE
+971 HDIQINVRE
-980 VARPDRIHLNAEYVE
+980 VSRPDRIHLNAEYVE

-1005 DKHLQQVKNYMSA
+1005 DKHLQQVKSYMHA

-1030 LAYTKTGT
+1030 LAYTKTGI

>member
-1 MEKQPFLVL
+1 MEKEPFLVL

-66 TFVQALEGKNELF
+66 TFPKALEGKIELF
-79 NDIRKELDV
+79 NDIRTSLDV
-88 SPMILQERAR
+88 SPMVLQERAR

-139 QMDTEKFLE
+139 EMDTDKFLE
-148 QCVDACLDEVGEDAE
+148 QCVDACLDEVGQDTE

-187 MIGISK
+187 MISISK

-199 AKNILSLFEN
+199 AKNILQLFEN
-209 LHITEYDLIK
+209 LHITDYEKIK
-219 KAFQNKLHELT
+219 RAYQVRLNELT
-230 KELFERIDEVLDLID
+230 KELFQRIDNVFEKIEASDLTD
-245 EKNLNQDQFFNNGNG
+245 KDFFNSGRG
-260 TLSYL
+260 TISYL
-265 RKIRSAEFVNP
+265 RKIRYGGFELP
-276 GAYFHRVME
+276 GANLHKVLQN
-285 KGWGKPKQVEVEAL
+285 GWGKPKQAQIEAL
-299 NGKLNEVAEFVLD
+299 NPELNETANFIIQWLE
-312 WISGNNKHEFN
+312 GNNQHEFN

-344 SVRIKSE
+344 NKRIKEE

-380 GERYHHILIDEF
+380 GERYQHILIDEF

-404 PLFENAIAQGNFN
+404 PLFENAIAQGKFN

-439 RLPKLFDG
+439 RLPKLYEG
-447 APDTM
+447 APESM
-452 QLLLNDAY
+452 QDLINDAY
-460 KEQVLNTNRRSGKA
+460 EEQVLNTNRRSGKA

-494 DVYDKHDQECSKDH
+494 DVYDKHEQECSKDH
-508 PGYVEVQTL
+508 PGYVEVQTIVL
-517 MVDKKDAK
+517 DRKNTDE
-525 DSKDLQMLNGIV
+525 SHMLNGIV
-537 DAIRECRADGYEWG
+537 NAIRECRADGYDWG
-551 DIAILTRKGKSE
+551 DIAILTRKGKAE

-575 EKIPLTTEDSFL
+575 DKIPLTTEDSFL

-625 DKFNYSEVI
+625 DRFNYSDVI
-634 SSYVEQLEKGKL
+634 STYVEQLDKGKL
-646 RFKVNEFLDEHYP
+646 RFKVNEFLDENYP
-659 GLRDLVKSNVHPF
+659 GLRNIVKDNAHPF

-684 QFDVY
+684 SFDVY

-711 TDWWNDNKN
+711 TDWWNDNKS

-730 NAVRILTIHKSK
+730 DAVRILTIHKSK

-765 NAPNVHPGFTKGLIN
+765 EAPPVHPGFTKGLIN
-780 FTPSKSP
+780 FTPSKAP
-787 KDDDPEE
+787 KADNPDEI
-794 LQTEN
+794 LLEN

-829 SSSNSALNAYL
+829 STTNSALNTFM
-840 YEYFNTHHAG
+840 YEYFNSHHAG
-850 LNKFHFGEKVKHVKE
+850 LSTFHFGEKVNREKE
-865 EKEETKTVALLDGT
+865 EKEEPKAIALLDGT

-902 ALVMGNHLH
+902 ALIMGNHLH
-911 ACLSTLNHFNSW
+911 ACLSTLSHFNTW
-923 EESLSN
+923 EEALSN

-935 ELQTNEKELL
+935 ELQSTEKDVL
-945 SNQVRETVMND
+945 SQQVQETVSRD
-956 SFQQIFKTE
+956 SFQQIFKTS

-971 HDVQINVRE
+971 HDIQINARE
-980 VARPDRIHLNAEYVE
+980 VARPDRIHMGESYVE

-1005 DKHLQQVKNYMSA
+1005 DKHFQQVKNYMTA
-1018 LQSATDKPVRGY
+1018 LQSATDKTVRGF
-1030 LAYTKTGT
+1030 LAYTKSGV
-1038 LKEVAL
+1038 LKEVML

>member
-33 EEPYAYSHIL
+33 EEAYAYSHIL

-51 ASEMKERVMERLHEF
+51 AAEMKERVLERLHEF
-66 TFVQALEGKNELF
+66 TFPKALEGKNELF

-139 QMDTEKFLE
+139 EMDTEKFLE
-148 QCVDACLDEVGEDAE
+148 QCVDACLDEVGADAE

-187 MIGISK
+187 MIGISR

-199 AKNILSLFEN
+199 ARNILQLFEN
-209 LHITEYDLIK
+209 LHITEYEKIK
-219 KAFQNKLHELT
+219 KAFQNKIQELT
-230 KELFERIDEVLDLID
+230 QELFDRIDHVFEQI
-245 EKNLNQDQFFNNGNG
+245 EANNLVNKDFFNSGSG
-260 TLSYL
+260 TITYL
-265 RKIRSAEFVNP
+265 KKIRSGKFEMP
-276 GAYFHRVME
+276 GAMLFKVLE
-285 KGWGKPKQVEVEAL
+285 KGWGKPKQPLVEAL
-299 NGKLNEVAEFVLD
+299 NPLLNETAEYALD
-312 WISGNNKHEFN
+312 WVSGDKKHEFN

-330 RIYTTGLL
+330 RIFTTGLL

-344 SVRIKSE
+344 SQRIKTE

-404 PLFENAIAQGNFN
+404 PLFENAISQGNFN

-439 RLPKLFDG
+439 RLPKLYEG
-447 APDTM
+447 APENM
-452 QLLLNDAY
+452 QVLLNDAY
-460 KEQVLNTNRRSGKA
+460 KEEVLNTNRRSGKA

-494 DVYDKHDQECSKDH
+494 DVYDKHEQECSKDH
-508 PGYVEVQTL
+508 PGYVEVQTH
-517 MVDKKDAK
+517 VVEKKDN
-525 DSKDLQMLNGIV
+525 SDLHMLNGIV
-537 DAIRECRADGYEWG
+537 EAIRECRADGYEWG

-600 INYFGKETENFY
+600 INFFGKETENFY

-625 DKFNYSEVI
+625 DQFVYSEII
-634 SSYVEQLEKGKL
+634 STYVEQLEKGKL

-684 QFDVY
+684 KFDVY

-711 TDWWNDNKN
+711 TDWWNDNKG
-720 KLYIQSGEQQ
+720 KLYIQSGSQQ

-765 NAPNVHPGFTKGLIN
+765 NAPNVHPGYTKGLIN
-780 FTPSKSP
+780 FTPTKSP
-787 KDDDPEE
+787 KADDPEE
-794 LQTEN
+794 IQAEN

-809 LYVALTRPEERLYF
+809 LYVALTRPEDRLYF

-829 SSSNSALNAYL
+829 SSTNSALNTYL

-850 LNKFHFGEKVKHVKE
+850 FNKFHFGEKVKHVKE
-865 EKEETKTVALLDGT
+865 EKEEEKSIAMLDGT

-902 ALVMGNHLH
+902 ALIMGNHLH
-911 ACLSTLNHFNSW
+911 ACLSTLNHFDTW
-923 EESLSN
+923 ENSLSN
-929 YIFEHT
+929 YLFEHT
-935 ELQTNEKELL
+935 ELQLNEKELL
-945 SNQVRETVMND
+945 SNQVKETVMHH
-956 SFQQIFKTE
+956 SFQQIFKT
-965 DEVLTE
+965 DNEVLTE
-971 HDVQINVRE
+971 HDIQINVRE

-1005 DKHLQQVKNYMSA
+1005 DKHLQQVRNYMEA
-1018 LQSATDKPVRGY
+1018 LQRATDKPVRGY

-1038 LKEVAL
+1038 LREVAL

>member
-1 MEKQPFLVL
+1 MEKEPFLVL

-66 TFVQALEGKNELF
+66 TFQKALEGKNELF
-79 NDIRKELDV
+79 NDIRSALDV

-98 KTLSHMLHNYS
+98 RTLSHMLHNYS

-139 QMDTEKFLE
+139 EMDTDRFLE
-148 QCVDACLDEVGEDAE
+148 QCVDACLNEVGQDLE
-163 LTTYLE
+163 LTSYLE
-169 NYVLS
+169 NYVLN

-181 WNVRKG
+181 WNVKKG
-187 MIGISK
+187 MISISR

-199 AKNILSLFEN
+199 AKNILQVFEN
-209 LHITEYDLIK
+209 IHISDYERIK
-219 KAFQNKLHELT
+219 KSFQSRLSELT
-230 KELFERIDEVLDLID
+230 QELFERIDNIFETIENKGLSA
-245 EKNLNQDQFFNNGNG
+245 QDFFNNGKG
-260 TLSYL
+260 TITYL
-265 RKIRSAEFVNP
+265 RKIRSGVFELP
-276 GAYFHRVME
+276 GATFIKVME
-285 KGWGKPKQVEVEAL
+285 KGWGKPNQPKVENL
-299 NGKLNEVAEFVLD
+299 NPILNETGRFIID
-312 WISGNNKHEFN
+312 WLEGNNKHEFN
-323 RINKILP
+323 RIVKILP
-330 RIYTTGLL
+330 RIFTTGLL

-344 SVRIKSE
+344 CKRIKSE

-361 AIVSAVVQE
+361 AIVSEVVQE

-380 GERYHHILIDEF
+380 GERYNHILIDEF

-404 PLFENAIAQGNFN
+404 PLFENAISQGKFN

-439 RLPKLFDG
+439 RLPKLHEG
-447 APDTM
+447 AAINIQELID
-452 QLLLNDAY
+452 DSY
-460 KEQVLNTNRRSGKA
+460 KEEVLNTNRRSGRA
-474 IIEFNNTLFGALKEK
+474 IIEFNNNLFGALKEK
-489 LGPLQ
+489 LGPLK
-494 DVYDKHDQECSKDH
+494 DVYDNHEQACSKDH

-517 MVDKKDAK
+517 VLDKKESD
-525 DSKDLQMLNGIV
+525 DSHMLNGIV
-537 DAIRECRADGYEWG
+537 EAIRECRADGYDWG
-551 DIAILTRKGKSE
+551 DIAILTRKGKAE
-563 STKISEFILQQT
+563 STKISEFILKQT
-575 EKIPLTTEDSFL
+575 DKIPLTTEDSFL

-600 INYFGKETENFY
+600 INYFGKETENYY

-625 DKFNYSEVI
+625 NQFNYSEII
-634 SSYVEQLEKGKL
+634 STYVEHLEKGKL
-646 RFKVNEFLDEHYP
+646 RFKVNEFLDDNYP
-659 GLRDLVKSNVHPF
+659 GLRNIVKDNAHPF

-711 TDWWNDNKN
+711 TDWWNDNKG
-720 KLYIQSGEQQ
+720 KLYIQSGEKQ

-757 HPNQTLWV
+757 HPTQTLWV
-765 NAPNVHPGFTKGLIN
+765 EAPPIHPNFTKGLIN

-787 KDDDPEE
+787 KPDNPVEILD
-794 LQTEN
+794 EN

-809 LYVALTRPEERLYF
+809 LYVALTRPEDRLYF

-829 SSSNSALNAYL
+829 STTNSALNTFM
-840 YEYFNTHHAG
+840 YEYFSAHHGG
-850 LNKFHFGEKVKHVKE
+850 LNKFHFGEKVKHIKE
-865 EKEETKTVALLDGT
+865 EKDEQKAIALLDGT

-911 ACLSTLNHFNSW
+911 ACLSTLNHFNTW
-923 EESLSN
+923 EDALSN
-929 YIFEHT
+929 YLFEHT
-935 ELQTNEKELL
+935 ELQQIERDSL
-945 SNQVRETVMND
+945 SHQVRETISRE
-956 SFQQIFKTE
+956 SFQQIFTTS

-971 HDVQINVRE
+971 QDIQINARE
-980 VARPDRIHLNAEYVE
+980 VARPDRIHIGLSHVE
-995 VYDFKTGAEM
+995 VYDFKTGAEL
-1005 DKHLQQVKNYMSA
+1005 DKHFQQVKDYMTA
-1018 LQSATDKPVRGY
+1018 LKSATNKTVRGY

-1038 LKEVAL
+1038 LKEVVL

>member
-1 MEKQPFLVL
+1 MENEPFLVL

-19 YALVRHFLFLSLKS
+19 YALVRHFLFLSLKT
-33 EEPYAYSHIL
+33 EEAYAYSHIL

-66 TFVQALEGKNELF
+66 TFPKALEGKNELF
-79 NDIRKELDV
+79 NDIRQELDV
-88 SPMILQERAR
+88 SPMILQARAR

-187 MIGISK
+187 MIGISR

-199 AKNILSLFEN
+199 ARNILQLFEN
-209 LHITEYDLIK
+209 LHITEYDKIK
-219 KAFQNKLHELT
+219 KAFQNKIQELT
-230 KELFERIDEVLDLID
+230 QELYSRIDNVL
-245 EKNLNQDQFFNNGNG
+245 EKIESNNLSNKDFFNSGSG
-260 TLSYL
+260 TISYL
-265 RKIRSAEFVNP
+265 RKIRGGKFEMP
-276 GAYFHRVME
+276 GSTLLKVLE
-285 KGWGKPKQVEVEAL
+285 KGWGKPKQAQVEAL
-299 NGKLNEVAEFVLD
+299 NPLLNETAEYVID
-312 WISGNNKHEFN
+312 WVSGNKKHEFN

-344 SVRIKSE
+344 SERIKLE

-404 PLFENAIAQGNFN
+404 PLFENAISQGNFN

-452 QLLLNDAY
+452 QLILNNAY
-460 KEQVLNTNRRSGKA
+460 KEEVLNTNRRSGKA
-474 IIEFNNTLFGALKEK
+474 IIEFNNTLFGSLKEK
-489 LGPLQ
+489 LGTLQ
-494 DVYDKHDQECSKDH
+494 DVYDEHEQKCSKDH

-517 MVDKKDAK
+517 VLDKKD
-525 DSKDLQMLNGIV
+525 SSDLHMLNGIV
-537 DAIRECRADGYEWG
+537 EAIRECHADGYEWG
-551 DIAILTRKGKSE
+551 DIAILTRKGKAE

-575 EKIPLTTEDSFL
+575 DKIPLTTEDSFL
-587 VQNSNEV
+587 VQNSSEV

-625 DKFNYSEVI
+625 DNFNYSEII

-672 ECIQELIRYFQL
+672 ECIQELIRFFQL

-711 TDWWNDNKN
+711 TDWWNENKS

-765 NAPNVHPGFTKGLIN
+765 SAPDVHPGFTKGLIN
-780 FTPSKSP
+780 FTPSKAP
-787 KDDDPEE
+787 KEDDPEE
-794 LQTEN
+794 IQIEN

-809 LYVALTRPEERLYF
+809 LYVALTRPEDRLYF

-829 SSSNSALNAYL
+829 SSTNSALNTYL

-865 EKEETKTVALLDGT
+865 EKQEEKSIALLDGT
-879 RLNAVQPDFRMR
+879 RLNSVQPDFRMR

-911 ACLSTLNHFNSW
+911 ACLSTLNHFKSW

-935 ELQTNEKELL
+935 ELQPNEKELL
-945 SNQVRETVMND
+945 SNQVKDTVMHA
-956 SFQQIFKTE
+956 SFNRIFKTE

-971 HDVQINVRE
+971 HDVQISVRE
-980 VARPDRIHLNAEYVE
+980 VARPDRIHLSSEYVE

-1005 DKHLQQVKNYMSA
+1005 DKHLQQVKNYMHA
-1018 LQSATDKPVRGY
+1018 LQSATGKPVRGY

>member
-1 MEKQPFLVL
+1 MEKEPFLVL

-33 EEPYAYSHIL
+33 EEAYAYSHIL

-66 TFVQALEGKNELF
+66 TFPKALEGKNELF

-139 QMDTEKFLE
+139 EMDTEKFLE
-148 QCVDACLDEVGEDAE
+148 QCVDACLDEVGQDAE

-169 NYVLS
+169 NYVMS

-181 WNVRKG
+181 WNVKKG
-187 MIGISK
+187 MLGISR

-199 AKNILSLFEN
+199 ARSIIGLFEN
-209 LHITEYDLIK
+209 LHITEYETIRK
-219 KAFQNKLHELT
+219 SFQNKLQELT
-230 KELFERIDEVLDLID
+230 QELFDRLDTVLNLIE
-245 EKNLNQDQFFNNGNG
+245 EKNLTPQDFFNSGRG
-260 TLSYL
+260 TISYL
-265 RKIRSAEFVNP
+265 RKIRSGGFENP
-276 GAYFHRVME
+276 GSNLFKVLE
-285 KGWGKPKQVEVEAL
+285 KGWGKPNQAEVEAM
-299 NGKLNEVAEFVLD
+299 NGLLNETAEYAIEWV
-312 WISGNNKHEFN
+312 SGDKKHEFN
-323 RINKILP
+323 RIIKILP
-330 RIYTTGLL
+330 RIFTIGLL
-338 SKLNEV
+338 SKLSEV
-344 SVRIKSE
+344 SQRIKTE

-380 GERYHHILIDEF
+380 GERFHHILIDEF

-439 RLPKLFDG
+439 RLPKLYEG
-447 APDTM
+447 ASDTM

-460 KEQVLNTNRRSGKA
+460 KEEVLNTNRRSGKA

-494 DVYDKHDQECSKDH
+494 DVYDKHEQECSKDH
-508 PGYVEVQTL
+508 PGYVEVQTTV
-517 MVDKKDAK
+517 VDRK
-525 DSKDLQMLNGIV
+525 DSGDLHMLNGIV
-537 DAIRECRADGYEWG
+537 DAIRECKADGYEWG

-625 DKFNYSEVI
+625 NRFNYSEVI
-634 SSYVEQLEKGKL
+634 STYVEQLEKGKL

-659 GLRDLVKSNVHPF
+659 GLRNIVKDNAHPF

-684 QFDVY
+684 PFDVY

-696 LLQLSHRNGMGFSEM
+696 LLQLSHKNGMGFSEM
-711 TDWWNDNKN
+711 TDWWNDNRG
-720 KLYIQSGEQQ
+720 KLYIQSGAKQ

-765 NAPNVHPGFTKGLIN
+765 QAPDVHPGFTKGLIN
-780 FTPSKSP
+780 FTPTKSP
-787 KDDDPEE
+787 KEDEPEE
-794 LQTEN
+794 IRTEN

-809 LYVALTRPEERLYF
+809 LYVALTRPEDRLYF

-829 SSSNSALNAYL
+829 SSTNSALNTYL
-840 YEYFNTHHAG
+840 YDYFNTHHAG
-850 LNKFHFGEKVKHVKE
+850 LNKFHFGEKVVHVNE
-865 EKEETKTVALLDGT
+865 EKEEERAVALLDGT

-891 ETKRKDLEGKE
+891 ETKRKDMDGKE

-911 ACLSTLNHFNSW
+911 ACLSTLNHFNTW
-923 EESLSN
+923 EVSLSN

-935 ELQTNEKELL
+935 ELQQNEKELL
-945 SNQVRETVMND
+945 SNQVKATLMND
-956 SFQQIFKTE
+956 SFQQIFNTA

-971 HDVQINVRE
+971 HDIQINTRE

-1005 DKHLQQVKNYMSA
+1005 DKHFQQVKNYMSA
-1018 LQSATDKPVRGY
+1018 LQGATDKTVRGY

>member
-1 MEKQPFLVL
+1 MEKEPFLVL

-33 EEPYAYSHIL
+33 EESYAYSHIL

-51 ASEMKERVMERLHEF
+51 AAEMKERVMERLHEF
-66 TFVQALEGKNELF
+66 TFSKAIEGKNELF

-88 SPMILQERAR
+88 SPMVLQERAR

-139 QMDTEKFLE
+139 EMDTEKFLE
-148 QCVDACLDEVGEDAE
+148 QSIDACLDEVGQDAE
-163 LTTYLE
+163 LTAYLE

-187 MIGISK
+187 MIAISK

-199 AKNILSLFEN
+199 ARNILSLFEN
-209 LHITEYDLIK
+209 LHITEYEKIK
-219 KAFQNKLHELT
+219 RAFQNKIQELT
-230 KELFERIDEVLDLID
+230 QELFYRLDVIFNLIE
-245 EKNLNQDQFFNNGNG
+245 EKNLTPHDFFNSGRG
-260 TLSYL
+260 TISYL
-265 RKIRSAEFVNP
+265 KKIRNGVFENP
-276 GAYFHRVME
+276 GNNLLKVIE
-285 KGWGKPKQVEVEAL
+285 KGWGKPKQADVESL
-299 NGKLNEVAEFVLD
+299 NGLLNEAAQYAID
-312 WISGNNKHEFN
+312 WVSGDKKHEFN

-338 SKLNEV
+338 SKLNAV
-344 SVRIKSE
+344 SKRIKTE

-404 PLFENAIAQGNFN
+404 PLFENAISQGNFN

-439 RLPKLFDG
+439 RLPKLYDG
-447 APDTM
+447 ALDTM
-452 QLLLNDAY
+452 QLLINNAY
-460 KEQVLNTNRRSGKA
+460 KEEVLNTNRRSGRA

-494 DVYDKHDQECSKDH
+494 DVYDKHEQECSKDH

-517 MVDKKDAK
+517 VVDRKDNG
-525 DSKDLQMLNGIV
+525 DLHMLNGIV
-537 DAIRECRADGYEWG
+537 DAIRECREDGYEWG
-551 DIAILTRKGKSE
+551 DIAILTRKGKAE

-625 DKFNYSEVI
+625 NRFIYSEII
-634 SSYVEQLEKGKL
+634 SNYVEQLEKGKL
-646 RFKVNEFLDEHYP
+646 RFKVNEFLDDHYP
-659 GLRDLVKSNVHPF
+659 GVRHIVKDNPHPF
-672 ECIQELIRYFQL
+672 ECIQELIRFFQL
-684 QFDVY
+684 PFDVY

-711 TDWWNDNKN
+711 TDWWNDNKG
-720 KLYIQSGEQQ
+720 KLYIQSGAQQ

-765 NAPNVHPGFTKGLIN
+765 SAPDIHPGYTKGLIN
-780 FTPSKSP
+780 FTPTKSP
-787 KDDDPEE
+787 KDDEPLEI
-794 LQTEN
+794 QTEN

-809 LYVALTRPEERLYF
+809 LYVALTRPEDRLYF

-829 SSSNSALNAYL
+829 SSTNSALNTYL
-840 YEYFNTHHAG
+840 YDYFNTHHSG
-850 LNKFHFGEKVKHVKE
+850 LNKFHFGEKVNRVNME
-865 EKEETKTVALLDGT
+865 EEGEKNAVALLDGT
-879 RLNAVQPDFRMR
+879 RLNAVKPDFRMR

-902 ALVMGNHLH
+902 ALIMGNHLH
-911 ACLSTLNHFNSW
+911 ACLSTLNHFNNY
-923 EESLSN
+923 EESLAN

-935 ELQTNEKELL
+935 ELQPNEKELL
-945 SNQVRETVMND
+945 CSQVKETLMRD
-956 SFQQIFKTE
+956 SFKQIFQTT

-971 HDVQINVRE
+971 HDIQINVRE
-980 VARPDRIHLNAEYVE
+980 VARPDRIHLNAQYVE
-995 VYDFKTGAEM
+995 VYDFKTGEEM
-1005 DKHLQQVKNYMSA
+1005 GKHLQQVKNYMNA
-1018 LQSATDKPVRGY
+1018 LQSATGKHVRGY

-1038 LKEVAL
+1038 LKEVVL

>member
-33 EEPYAYSHIL
+33 EEAYAYSHIL

-51 ASEMKERVMERLHEF
+51 AAEMKERVLERLHEF
-66 TFVQALEGKNELF
+66 TFPKALEGKNELF
-79 NDIRKELDV
+79 NDIRQDLDV
-88 SPMILQERAR
+88 SPMILQGRAR

-139 QMDTEKFLE
+139 EMDTEKFLE

-187 MIGISK
+187 MIGISR

-199 AKNILSLFEN
+199 ARNILQLFEN
-209 LHITEYDLIK
+209 LHITEYEKIK
-219 KAFQNKLHELT
+219 KAFQNKIQELT
-230 KELFERIDEVLDLID
+230 EELFNRIDHVF
-245 EKNLNQDQFFNNGNG
+245 EKIESNHLVNKDFFNSGSG
-260 TLSYL
+260 TLTYL
-265 RKIRSAEFVNP
+265 KKIRSGKFEMP
-276 GAYFHRVME
+276 GAMLYKVLE
-285 KGWGKPKQVEVEAL
+285 KGWGKPKQAQVEAL
-299 NGKLNEVAEFVLD
+299 NPLLNETAEYAVE
-312 WISGNNKHEFN
+312 WVSGNKKHEFN

-330 RIYTTGLL
+330 RIFTTGLL

-344 SVRIKSE
+344 SQRIKTE

-380 GERYHHILIDEF
+380 GERFHHILIDEF

-439 RLPKLFDG
+439 RLPKLYDG
-447 APDTM
+447 ASDTM

-460 KEQVLNTNRRSGKA
+460 KEEVLNTNRRSGKA

-489 LGPLQ
+489 LGALQ
-494 DVYDKHDQECSKDH
+494 DVYNQHEQECSKDH

-517 MVDKKDAK
+517 VVDRKDN
-525 DSKDLQMLNGIV
+525 SDLHMLNGIV

-575 EKIPLTTEDSFL
+575 DKIPLTTEDSFL

-625 DKFNYSEVI
+625 DKFNYSEII

-646 RFKVNEFLDEHYP
+646 RFKVNEFLDENYP

-684 QFDVY
+684 PFDVY

-711 TDWWNDNKN
+711 TDWWNDNKG
-720 KLYIQSGEQQ
+720 KLYIQSGSQQ

-765 NAPNVHPGFTKGLIN
+765 NAPDVHPGYTKGLIN
-780 FTPSKSP
+780 FTPTKSP
-787 KDDDPEE
+787 KADDPEE
-794 LQTEN
+794 IQTEN

-809 LYVALTRPEERLYF
+809 LYVALTRPEDRLYF

-829 SSSNSALNAYL
+829 SSTNSALNTYL
-840 YEYFNTHHAG
+840 YDYFNTHHAG
-850 LNKFHFGEKVKHVKE
+850 LNKFQFGEKVKHVKE
-865 EKEETKTVALLDGT
+865 EKEEEKAIALLDGT

-911 ACLSTLNHFNSW
+911 ACLSTLTHLNSW
-923 EESLSN
+923 EETLSN
-929 YIFEHT
+929 YLFEHT
-935 ELQTNEKELL
+935 ELQASEKELL
-945 SNQVRETVMND
+945 SNQVKATIMND
-956 SFQQIFKTE
+956 SFQQIFNTA

-971 HDVQINVRE
+971 HDIQINVRE
-980 VARPDRIHLNAEYVE
+980 VSRPDRIHLNAEYVE

-1005 DKHLQQVKNYMSA
+1005 DKHLQQVKSYMHA

-1030 LAYTKTGT
+1030 LAYTKTGI

>member
-1 MEKQPFLVL
+1 MEKEPFLVL

-33 EEPYAYSHIL
+33 EEAYAYSHIL

-66 TFVQALEGKNELF
+66 TFPKALEGKNELF

-88 SPMILQERAR
+88 SPIILQERAR

-139 QMDTEKFLE
+139 EMDTEKFLE

-169 NYVLS
+169 NYVMS

-181 WNVRKG
+181 WNVKKG
-187 MIGISK
+187 MIGISR

-199 AKNILSLFEN
+199 ARSILQLFEHI
-209 LHITEYDLIK
+209 HITDYDAIK
-219 KAFQNKLHELT
+219 KSFQNKLQELT
-230 KELFERIDEVLDLID
+230 QELFERIDNVF
-245 EKNLNQDQFFNNGNG
+245 EKIEENNLTLQDFFSNGSG
-260 TLSYL
+260 TLTYL
-265 RKIRSAEFVNP
+265 RKIRSGKFELP
-276 GAYFHRVME
+276 GANLHKVLV
-285 KGWGKPKQVEVEAL
+285 KGWGKPKQAQVEAL
-299 NGKLNEVAEFVLD
+299 NPMLNETAEYVIE
-312 WISGNNKHEFN
+312 WVSGNNKHDFT
-323 RINKILP
+323 RISKILP
-330 RIYTTGLL
+330 RIFTTGLL

-344 SVRIKSE
+344 SQRIKTE

-380 GERYHHILIDEF
+380 GERYQHILIDEF

-404 PLFENAIAQGNFN
+404 PLFENTIAQGNFN

-439 RLPKLFDG
+439 RLPKLYEG
-447 APDTM
+447 APASM
-452 QLLLNDAY
+452 QHLLNDAY
-460 KEQVLNTNRRSGKA
+460 KEEVLNTNRRSGKA

-494 DVYDKHDQECSKDH
+494 DVYDQHEQECSKDH
-508 PGYVEVQTL
+508 PGYVEIQTTV
-517 MVDKKDAK
+517 VDRK
-525 DSKDLQMLNGIV
+525 DSSDLQMLNGIV
-537 DAIRECRADGYEWG
+537 DAIRECREDGYEWG

-600 INYFGKETENFY
+600 ICYFGKETENFY

-625 DKFNYSEVI
+625 NRFNYSKVI
-634 SSYVEQLEKGKL
+634 STYVEQLEKGKL

-659 GLRDLVKSNVHPF
+659 GLRNIVKDNAHPF

-684 QFDVY
+684 PFDVY

-696 LLQLSHRNGMGFSEM
+696 LLQLSHKNGMGFSEM
-711 TDWWNDNKN
+711 TDWWNDNRG
-720 KLYIQSGEQQ
+720 KLYIQSGAKQ

-765 NAPNVHPGFTKGLIN
+765 QAPDVHPGFTKGLIN
-780 FTPSKSP
+780 FTPTKSP
-787 KDDDPEE
+787 KEDEPVEIR
-794 LQTEN
+794 TEN

-809 LYVALTRPEERLYF
+809 LYVALTRPEDRLYF

-829 SSSNSALNAYL
+829 SSTNSALNTYL
-840 YEYFNTHHAG
+840 YDYFNTHHAG
-850 LNKFHFGEKVKHVKE
+850 LNKFHFGEKVLHVNE
-865 EKEETKTVALLDGT
+865 EKEEERAVALLDGT

-891 ETKRKDLEGKE
+891 ETKRKDMDGKE

-911 ACLSTLNHFNSW
+911 ACLSTLNHFNTW
-923 EESLSN
+923 EVSLSN

-935 ELQTNEKELL
+935 ELQQNQKELL
-945 SNQVRETVMND
+945 SNQVKATLMND
-956 SFQQIFKTE
+956 SFQQIFNTA

-971 HDVQINVRE
+971 HDIQINTRE
-980 VARPDRIHLNAEYVE
+980 VARPDRIHMNAEYVE

-1005 DKHLQQVKNYMSA
+1005 DKHFQQVKNYMSA
-1018 LQSATDKPVRGY
+1018 LQAATDKTVRGY

>member
-19 YALVRHFLFLSLKS
+19 YALVRHFLSLSLKS
-33 EEPYAYSHIL
+33 EEAYAYSHIL

-51 ASEMKERVMERLHEF
+51 AAEMKERVLERLHEF
-66 TFVQALEGKNELF
+66 TFPKALEGKNELF

-139 QMDTEKFLE
+139 EMDTEKFLE
-148 QCVDACLDEVGEDAE
+148 QCVDACLDEVGADAE

-187 MIGISK
+187 MIGISR

-199 AKNILSLFEN
+199 ARNILQLFEN
-209 LHITEYDLIK
+209 LHITEYEKIK
-219 KAFQNKLHELT
+219 KAFQNKIQELT
-230 KELFERIDEVLDLID
+230 QELFDRIDQVFEQI
-245 EKNLNQDQFFNNGNG
+245 EANNLVNKDFFNSGSG
-260 TLSYL
+260 TITYL
-265 RKIRSAEFVNP
+265 KKIRSGKFEMP
-276 GAYFHRVME
+276 GAMLFKVLE
-285 KGWGKPKQVEVEAL
+285 KGWGKPKQPLVEAMNPL
-299 NGKLNEVAEFVLD
+299 LNETAEYAVD
-312 WISGNNKHEFN
+312 WVSGDKKHEFN

-330 RIYTTGLL
+330 RIFTTGLL

-344 SVRIKSE
+344 SQRIKTE

-404 PLFENAIAQGNFN
+404 PLFENAISQGNFN

-439 RLPKLFDG
+439 RLPKLYEG
-447 APDTM
+447 APENI
-452 QLLLNDAY
+452 QVLLNDAY
-460 KEQVLNTNRRSGKA
+460 KEEVLNTNRRSGKA

-489 LGPLQ
+489 LGPLK
-494 DVYDKHDQECSKDH
+494 DVYDKHEQECSKDH
-508 PGYVEVQTL
+508 PGYVEVQTH
-517 MVDKKDAK
+517 VVEKKDN
-525 DSKDLQMLNGIV
+525 SDLHMLNGIV
-537 DAIRECRADGYEWG
+537 EAIRECRADGYEWG

-600 INYFGKETENFY
+600 INFFGKETENFY

-625 DKFNYSEVI
+625 DQFVYSEII
-634 SSYVEQLEKGKL
+634 STYVEQLEKGKL

-684 QFDVY
+684 KFDVY

-711 TDWWNDNKN
+711 TDWWNDNKG
-720 KLYIQSGEQQ
+720 KLYIQSGSQQ

-765 NAPNVHPGFTKGLIN
+765 NAPNVHPGYTKGLIN
-780 FTPSKSP
+780 FTPAKSP
-787 KDDDPEE
+787 KADDPEE
-794 LQTEN
+794 IQTEN

-809 LYVALTRPEERLYF
+809 LYVALTRPEDRLYF

-829 SSSNSALNAYL
+829 SSTNSALNTYL
-840 YEYFNTHHAG
+840 YDYFNTQHAG
-850 LNKFHFGEKVKHVKE
+850 FNKFHFGEKVKHVEE
-865 EKEETKTVALLDGT
+865 EKEEEKSIALLDGT

-891 ETKRKDLEGKE
+891 ETKRKNLEGKE
-902 ALVMGNHLH
+902 ALIMGNHLH
-911 ACLSTLNHFNSW
+911 ACLSTLNHFDTW
-923 EESLSN
+923 ENSLSD
-929 YIFEHT
+929 YLFEHT
-935 ELQTNEKELL
+935 ELQPNEKELL
-945 SNQVRETVMND
+945 SNQVKETLSRD

-965 DEVLTE
+965 DDVLTE
-971 HDVQINVRE
+971 HDIQINVRE
-980 VARPDRIHLNAEYVE
+980 VARPDRIHLNAAYVE

-1005 DKHLQQVKNYMSA
+1005 DKHLQQVKNYMEA
-1018 LQSATDKPVRGY
+1018 LQRATDKPVRGY

-1038 LKEVAL
+1038 LREVAL

>member
-1 MEKQPFLVL
+1 MEKEPFLVL

-33 EEPYAYSHIL
+33 DDAKSYSHIL

-66 TFVQALEGKNELF
+66 TFLDALKGENELF
-79 NDIRKELDV
+79 NNIREELNV

-139 QMDTEKFLE
+139 EMDTEKFLE

-187 MIGISK
+187 MIGISR

-199 AKNILSLFEN
+199 ARSILQLFED
-209 LHITEYDLIK
+209 LHITEYELIK
-219 KAFQNKLHELT
+219 KAFQNKLQELT
-230 KELFERIDEVLDLID
+230 QELFDRLDYIFNWI
-245 EKNLNQDQFFNNGNG
+245 EQKNLTPQDFFNSGRG
-260 TLSYL
+260 TISYL
-265 RKIRSAEFVNP
+265 KKIRAGVFENP
-276 GAYFHRVME
+276 GNNLLKVIE
-285 KGWGKPKQVEVEAL
+285 KGWGKPKQSEIEAM
-299 NGKLNEVAEFVLD
+299 NGLLNETAEFAVE
-312 WISGNNKHEFN
+312 WVSGDKKHDYT

-330 RIYTTGLL
+330 RIFTTGLL

-344 SVRIKSE
+344 SKRIKAE
-351 ENLLLISDFH
+351 DNLLLISDFH

-404 PLFENAIAQGNFN
+404 PLFENAIAQGKFN

-439 RLPKLFDG
+439 RLPHLYEG
-447 APDTM
+447 APETM
-452 QLLLNDAY
+452 QLLFNHAY
-460 KEQVLNTNRRSGKA
+460 EEQVLNTNRRSGKA

-494 DVYDKHDQECSKDH
+494 DVYDRHEQACNREH
-508 PGYVEVQTL
+508 PGYVEVQTIVL
-517 MVDKKDAK
+517 DRKDAGE
-525 DSKDLQMLNGIV
+525 LHMLNGIV
-537 DAIRECRADGYEWG
+537 DAIRECKEDGYAWG
-551 DIAILTRKGKSE
+551 DIAILTRKGKAE

-575 EKIPLTTEDSFL
+575 DKIPLTTEDSFL
-587 VQNSNEV
+587 VQNSDEV

-600 INYFGKETENFY
+600 INFFGKETESFY

-625 DKFNYSEVI
+625 ERFNYSHVI
-634 SSYVEQLEKGKL
+634 STYVEQLEKGKL
-646 RFKVNEFLDEHYP
+646 RFKINEFLDEHYP
-659 GLRDLVKSNVHPF
+659 GLRNIVKDNAHPF

-711 TDWWNDNKN
+711 TDWWNENKG
-720 KLYIQSGEQQ
+720 KLYIKSGDQQ

-765 NAPNVHPGFTKGLIN
+765 QAPNVHPKFTKGLIN
-780 FTPSKSP
+780 FTPTKAP
-787 KDDDPEE
+787 KDDDPIEI
-794 LQTEN
+794 QIEN

-809 LYVALTRPEERLYF
+809 LYVALTRPEDRLYF

-829 SSSNSALNAYL
+829 SSTNSALNTYL
-840 YEYFNTHHAG
+840 YQYFNTHHLG
-850 LNKFHFGEKVKHVKE
+850 LNKFHFGEKIKHVVDKG
-865 EKEETKTVALLDGT
+865 KKGDKAIALLDGT
-879 RLNAVQPDFRMR
+879 RLNVLQPDFRMR

-911 ACLSTLNHFNSW
+911 ACLSTLGSINTW
-923 EESLSN
+923 RDTLSN
-929 YIFEHT
+929 YLFEHT
-935 ELQTNEKELL
+935 ELKPHEKEML
-945 SNQVRETVMND
+945 SKQIEEALQHE
-956 SFQQIFKTE
+956 SFQQIFQTE
-965 DEVLTE
+965 HEVLTE
-971 HDVQINVRE
+971 HDIQISARE
-980 VARPDRIHLNAEYVE
+980 VVRPDRIHLSDSTLE

-1005 DKHLQQVKNYMSA
+1005 DKHFQQVKNYMVA
-1018 LQSATDKPVRGY
+1018 LQSATGKEVKGY

-1038 LKEVAL
+1038 LKEVVL